1 MKKWLF
7 NDDPN
12 VAVITTKNIL
22 SRKMDITR
30 IFHDSDDEMWQFL
43 DSSEDITENDAVIV
57 GLKEIVDLDKTIN
70 ELHTLP
76 LGWSAYRDDKNS
88 NWITCNDEQ

>member
-12 VAVITTKNIL
+12 VAVITTKSIV

-30 IFHDSDDEMWQFL
+30 VFHDNDDGMWQFL
-43 DSSEDITENDAVIV
+43 DSSEEITENDAIIV
-57 GLKEIVDLDKTIN
+57 GFQEIINLDETIN
-70 ELHTLP
+70 ELHSLP
-76 LGWSAYRDDKNS
+76 LGWSAYRTNKS
-88 NWITCNDEQ
+88 SAWVKYIDE

>member
-22 SRKMDITR
+22 SRTMDITR
-30 IFHDSDDEMWQFL
+30 VFHDSVDGMWQFL
-43 DSSEDITENDAVIV
+43 DSSENITEDDAAIA
-57 GLKEIVDLDKTIN
+57 GLKEVVDLDETIN
-70 ELHTLP
+70 ELYTLP
-76 LGWSAYRDDKNS
+76 LGWSAYREDKNS
-88 NWITCNDEQ
+88 DWIIHNIV

>member
-1 MKKWLF
+1 MQKWLF

-30 IFHDSDDEMWQFL
+30 VFHDSDDEMWQFL
-43 DSSEDITENDAVIV
+43 DSSEDITENDVVIV

-88 NWITCNDEQ
+88 NWITYKY

>member
-30 IFHDSDDEMWQFL
+30 VFHDSDDGMWQFL

-88 NWITCNDEQ
+88 NWMLHRS

>member
-7 NDDPN
+7 NDEPN
-12 VAVITTKNIL
+12 VAVITTKSIL
-22 SRKMDITR
+22 SKKMDITCV
-30 IFHDSDDEMWQFL
+30 FHDNDDGMWQFL

-57 GLKEIVDLDKTIN
+57 GLKEIIDLDETIN
-70 ELHTLP
+70 ELYSLP

-88 NWITCNDEQ
+88 DWIICNDE

>member
-12 VAVITTKNIL
+12 VAVISTQSIV

-30 IFHDSDDEMWQFL
+30 VFHDGDDGMWQFL

-57 GLKEIVDLDKTIN
+57 ALNEIVNLDTTIN
-70 ELHTLP
+70 ELCSLP
-76 LGWSAYRDDKNS
+76 LGWCAYRDDKNS
-88 NWITCNDEQ
+88 NWVKCNDE

>member
-1 MKKWLF
+1 MQQYRIKIDLSGRGRSYIPF
-7 NDDPN
+7 S
-12 VAVITTKNIL
+12 AVCIGHHTP
-22 SRKMDITR
+22 RV
-30 IFHDSDDEMWQFL
+30 FHDSDDGMWQFL

-88 NWITCNDEQ
+88 NWITYKY